1 METGSDRAPDIISN
15 LPLNVI
21 EGILMCLPLRDAVR
35 TSILS
40 RKWRYRWTTI
50 PQLVFDDTCVPVTSS
65 SLAVT
70 KTKFVS
76 FVDRALL
83 LHRGP
88 IQKFKLSIS
97 YLQSCPDIDQWIL
110 FLSWRNVKEIS
121 LELEEKEWYKVP
133 SCLFSCQYL
142 THLELFRC
150 EVHPPPTFKGFSNLK
165 SLSFQQSYFENGV
178 VESILS
184 SCPILESFTLTY
196 FDTLSMNICAP
207 NLKYLRLEG
216 EFKDICLENTPL
228 LETICIALYMTEEIA
243 DHLEATTTCNL
254 IKALGNVPALER
266 LVAESYFV
274 KYLSVK
280 SVPSKLALKYEH
292 LKKLELYQ
300 VGFED
305 VNEISVAICL
315 LVCSPNL
322 EELLFSASSDN
333 EACIG
338 PDMDYWDKQHPID
351 CSFKRLQIV
360 NMTDMSGV
368 PDEMEFTKFLLAKSP
383 VLKTMSIK
391 SSTYLTVEGAWDML
405 IELLGFPRASPQ
417 ARIIYIQDNTMT

>member
-184 SCPILESFTLTY
+184 SCPILESFTLTPPRGY
-196 FDTLSMNICAP
+196 
-207 NLKYLRLEG
+207 YL
-216 EFKDICLENTPL
+216 
-228 LETICIALYMTEEIA
+228 
-243 DHLEATTTCNL
+243 TCNL

-391 SSTYLTVEGAWDML
+391 SST
-405 IELLGFPRASPQ
+405 I
-417 ARIIYIQDNTMT
+417 